1 MSNSVD
7 KGLQSMIKNLKE
19 KTGKSLE
26 DWVKIVNK
34 TKLSKHGEI
43 VKYLKT
49 EQGLTH
55 GYANLITHEALQSS
69 SAQSTDTD
77 LIGMQYS
84 GEKTN
89 LKPLYDELIK
99 QIKKFGNDVEI
110 SPKKTYVSLRR
121 KKQFAIIQPST
132 KTRLDVGINLKNA
145 DTTERLEK
153 SGSFNQ
159 MVSHRVR
166 LNAGDKVD
174 SELIKWLNQAYDE
187 S

>member
-1 MSNSVD
+1 MSNCVD
-7 KGLQSMIKNLKE
+7 KGIQSMIKNLKE

-26 DWVKIVNK
+26 DWVKIVK
-34 TKLSKHGEI
+34 KSKLSKHGEI

-55 GYANLITHEALQSS
+55 GYANLITHQALQSS
-69 SAQSTDTD
+69 SVQPSNSD
-77 LIGMQYS
+77 LIGSQYS
-84 GEKTN
+84 GEKEN
-89 LKPLYDELIK
+89 LKPLYDELIR
-99 QIKKFGNDVEI
+99 QLKKFGNDVEI

-121 KKQFAIIQPST
+121 NKQFAIIQPST
-132 KTRLDVGINLKNA
+132 KTRLDVGINLKNV

-166 LNAGDKVD
+166 LNTGDKVD
-174 SELIKWLNQAYDE
+174 SELIKWLNQAYEE

>member
-7 KGLQSMIKNLKE
+7 RGLQSMIKNLKE

-26 DWVKIVNK
+26 DWVKIVK
-34 TKLSKHGEI
+34 RSKLSKHGEI

-49 EQGLTH
+49 DEGLTH
-55 GYANLITHEALQSS
+55 GYANLIAHEALQSS
-69 SAQSTDTD
+69 SVQSTDSD
-77 LIGMQYS
+77 LVDTQYS
-84 GEKTN
+84 GEKAK
-89 LKPLYDELIK
+89 LKLLYDELIK
-99 QIKKFGNDVEI
+99 QIKNFGNDVEI

-132 KTRLDVGINLKNA
+132 KIRLDVGINLKNV

-174 SELIKWLNQAYDE
+174 SELIKWLNQAYEE

>member
-1 MSNSVD
+1 MSNGVD

-69 SAQSTDTD
+69 SVQSTDTD
-77 LIGMQYS
+77 LIGAQYL
-84 GEKTN
+84 GEKAN
-89 LKPLYDELIK
+89 LKPLYEELIK

-159 MVSHRVR
+159 MVSHRVK
-166 LNAGDKVD
+166 LNASDKVD

>member
-34 TKLSKHGEI
+34 TKLSKHGQI

-69 SAQSTDTD
+69 NVQSTDTD
-77 LIGMQYS
+77 LIGAQYS
-84 GEKTN
+84 GDKAN
-89 LKPLYDELIK
+89 LKQLYDELIK

-153 SGSFNQ
+153 SGGFNQ

-174 SELIKWLNQAYDE
+174 LELIKWLNRAYEE

>member
-1 MSNSVD
+1 V
-7 KGLQSMIKNLKE
+7 QSI
-19 KTGKSLE
+19 
-26 DWVKIVNK
+26 
-34 TKLSKHGEI
+34 
-43 VKYLKT
+43 
-49 EQGLTH
+49 
-55 GYANLITHEALQSS
+55 
-69 SAQSTDTD
+69 DTD
-77 LIGMQYS
+77 LIGTQYS
-84 GEKTN
+84 GEKAN

-99 QIKKFGNDVEI
+99 QIKKFGKDVEI

-132 KTRLDVGINLKNA
+132 KTRLDVGINLKNV

-166 LNAGDKVD
+166 INSGDRVD
-174 SELIKWLNQAYDE
+174 SELIKWLNQAYSE

>member
-1 MSNSVD
+1 MSNIVD
-7 KGLQSMIKNLKE
+7 KGLLSMIKNLKE

-26 DWVKIVNK
+26 DWVKIVK
-34 TKLSKHGEI
+34 RSKLRKHGEI

-55 GYANLITHEALQSS
+55 GYANLITHQALQSS
-69 SAQSTDTD
+69 SVQSSNSD
-77 LIGMQYS
+77 LIGSQYS

-121 KKQFAIIQPST
+121 NKQFAIIQPST
-132 KTRLDVGINLKNA
+132 KTRLDVGINLKNFVS
-145 DTTERLEK
+145 TERLEK

-159 MVSHRVR
+159 MVSHRVK

-174 SELIKWLNQAYDE
+174 SELIKWLNHAYE
-187 S
+187 KS